1 MKTTATLLKI
11 SLLLLA
17 VQGYGQQL
25 RTPQLGFEFGCVS
38 MEHNNFQAKFS
49 FEEKPFNANNV
60 FYIELSDQYGNFDKP
75 TVLKTVKDENY
86 SFEFNSS
93 FELPEEVAGEGYQI
107 RLRSTSPVMVSNPS
121 SVFDAYFV
129 NGEELILNEFQDVS
143 LCGEGVSTISLNSDV
158 AEEYVWYKDGELYK
172 LTQDNK
178 LAVSVPGE
186 YYVEPYYGNC
196 TGSNY
201 SNLVIVEK
209 AAEFD
214 VAIQA
219 TKDAEDCSASTLT
232 LTASVSDENYRYS
245 WFKNDKR
252 IDSLTGYFPTIAL
265 DYDATAT
272 GSYNVQITHPSGCVA
287 ISNTY
292 SFEQNKGA
300 MVEATSPLN
309 AVIIGN
315 HLATLS
321 IKTNS
326 ESGKITWYKDGEI
339 LKEGVDSTTI
349 SVADQGDYY
358 ALVSGLNPCD
368 GVTKSQTFKIYKPQ
382 SYEVEITA
390 DMNYKACI
398 AENAQLSVRTI
409 KGVLGNGDRITI
421 AEDFYNN
428 FELDWFSGQE
438 IVANGA
444 QLNLDYTDNGTYTL
458 QLSYEGKVYDSNKI
472 EMVLGLPEM
481 QLEVEKELSCTS
493 SLGVLTLDQ
502 FVEGAVYKWY
512 KDGSLIVTN
521 DLNSLSVSSAGVYQV
536 EVSYNGCSLTTTA
549 LDFNQKNEGMIS
561 LYPGELATIGP
572 SGVIQANA
580 TGGNSYKWISE
591 QGDVLSE
598 TSTLTIDKQG
608 IYTLVASI
616 GSCVVE
622 KDITVNANLVEK
634 IPNIVSPNND
644 TVNDKW
650 TLPQNILDDPETE
663 VIICDAY
670 GATVLKT
677 TTYDNSWPSSTTEF
691 SSQTPVFYY
700 FINKKGKNVKK
711 GSITL
716 VN

>member
-1 MKTTATLLKI
+1 MKTTATFLKI

-17 VQGYGQQL
+17 IQGYGQQL

-38 MEHNNFQAKFS
+38 TGHNNFQAKFS

-129 NGEELILNEFQDVS
+129 SGEELILNEFQDVS
-143 LCGEGVSTISLNSDV
+143 LCGGGSSTISLNSDV

-178 LAVSVPGE
+178 LAVSTPGE

-214 VAIQA
+214 VAIQG
-219 TKDAEDCSASTLT
+219 TKDAEDCSATTLT
-232 LTASVSDENYRYS
+232 LTASVSDENYKYS

-252 IDSLTGYFPTIAL
+252 IDSLTGYFPSISL
-265 DYDATAT
+265 DYNAATM
-272 GSYNVQITHPSGCVA
+272 GKYNVQIAHPSGCVA

-300 MVEATSPLN
+300 TVEANSPLN

-358 ALVSGLNPCD
+358 ALVGGLNPCD

-382 SYEVEITA
+382 SYEVEITP
-390 DMNYKACI
+390 DRNYKACI
-398 AENAQLSVRTI
+398 VENAKLSVRAI
-409 KGVLGNGDRITI
+409 KGVLGNGDRVTI

-428 FELDWFSGQE
+428 FELNWFSGEE
-438 IVANGA
+438 IVANGT
-444 QLNLDYTDNGTYTL
+444 QLNLNYTDNGTYTL
-458 QLSYEGKVYDSNKI
+458 QLSYEGKVYDSNTV
-472 EMVLGLPEM
+472 EVVLGLPEM

-493 SLGVLTLDQ
+493 SLGVLTLDH

-549 LDFNQKNEGMIS
+549 LELNQKKEGMIS

-580 TGGNSYKWISE
+580 TGGSSYKWISE

-598 TSTLTIDKQG
+598 ASTLTIDKQG
-608 IYTLVASI
+608 IYTLVAKI

-650 TLPQNILDDPETE
+650 TLPQNIIDDPETE